1 MTELVYQT
9 STSQVCIMR
18 SRVRYA
24 DLSWNEG
31 KTPILLFVIQILVSL
46 SIGYFVQSF
55 RSTNSIFS
63 NVSHDP
69 CNNSCKLFFFTEAT
83 N

>member
-1 MTELVYQT
+1 MTELEYQT
-9 STSQVCIMR
+9 STSQVSIMR

-46 SIGYFVQSF
+46 SIGYLCSLVDPPTRSF
-55 RSTNSIFS
+55 QMFLTTRAIIHVN
-63 NVSHDP
+63 
-69 CNNSCKLFFFTEAT
+69 FFFTEAT